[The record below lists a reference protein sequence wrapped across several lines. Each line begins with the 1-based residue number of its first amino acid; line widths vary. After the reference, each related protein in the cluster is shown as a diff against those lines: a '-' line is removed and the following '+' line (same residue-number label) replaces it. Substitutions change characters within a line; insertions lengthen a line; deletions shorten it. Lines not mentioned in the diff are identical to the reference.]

1 MTKRQAVLYR
11 MALSNHV
18 CPYGLRAKDLLEETG
33 YEVDDRVLRT
43 RDEVDAFERENEFE
57 TTPQIF
63 IGGEHIGG
71 SAELE
76 AYLIKEQSTAG

>member
-1 MTKRQAVLYR
+1 MTKARQAIVYR
-11 MALSNHV
+11 MALPKHV
-18 CPYGLRAKDLLEETG
+18 CPYGLRAKELLEETG

-43 RDEVDAFERENEFE
+43 RNEVDAFLDENDFQ

-71 SAELE
+71 SEELE
-76 AYLIKEQSTAG
+76 AYLIKEQSAA

>member
-11 MALSNHV
+11 MALADQV
-18 CPYGLRAKDLLEETG
+18 EETG

-43 RDEVDAFERENEFE
+43 RGEVDAFERENEFE